1 MSSRSIHIANSIT
14 SAILSGRLNPGRKLG
29 ERELSEIFH
38 ASRAVVR
45 QALIRV
51 CEGGLV
57 VIERNRGAFVAKPSL
72 QECIE
77 IYDTLTLLEQGV
89 AQLLSRRF
97 GMVEGI
103 IDLRQHVEYQRKAV
117 REGNTDFADQLGREF
132 HTKFVRLCRNKVIQD
147 VHEQIARRV
156 TTLGSLCCSEFDY
169 SRLMEEHVEIV
180 NLLEQNKVEELII
193 LIDTHY
199 RNVLRGYIMDETV
212 YPDLP
217 LEEALSEVASHE
229 TYERNKVERD
239 MRLISSNGRL
249 N

>member
-1 MSSRSIHIANSIT
+1 MSSRSIHIANTIT
-14 SAILSGRLNPGRKLG
+14 SAILSGRLKAGRKLG

-38 ASRAVVR
+38 VSRAVVR

-89 AQLLSRRF
+89 AQLLSRRV
-97 GMVEGI
+97 GTVDGL
-103 IDLRQHVEYQRKAV
+103 IDLRQHVEYQRKAI
-117 REGNTDFADQLGREF
+117 REGNNDFADQLGREF
-132 HTKFVRLCRNKVIQD
+132 HTKFVRLCRNKVMQD
-147 VHEQIARRV
+147 IHEQIARRV
-156 TTLGSLCCSEFDY
+156 TALGSLCCSEFDY
-169 SRLMEEHVEIV
+169 SRLVEEHVNIV
-180 NLLEQNKVEELII
+180 DLLEENNVEELMV

-212 YPDLP
+212 HPDLP
-217 LEEALSEVASHE
+217 LEEALSDSVSPESYE
-229 TYERNKVERD
+229 QTDIERNSRFT
-239 MRLISSNGRL
+239 SANGRF

>member
-14 SAILSGRLNPGRKLG
+14 SAILSGRLKPGTKLG
-29 ERELSEIFH
+29 ERELSEIFLV
-38 ASRAVVR
+38 SRAVVR
-45 QALIRV
+45 QALIRI

-97 GMVEGI
+97 GMVEGLN
-103 IDLRQHVEYQRKAV
+103 DLRQHIEYQKKAV
-117 REGNTDFADQLGREF
+117 RENNNDYADQLGREF
-132 HTKFVRLCRNKVIQD
+132 HSKFVRLCRNKVMQD

-156 TTLGSLCCSEFDY
+156 TTLGSLCCSVFDY
-169 SRLMEEHVEIV
+169 SHLMEEHAKIV
-180 NLLEQNKVEELII
+180 DLLEKNQVEELMI

-217 LEEALSEVASHE
+217 LEEALSNFVNHEVHKHE
-229 TYERNKVERD
+229 NIERD
-239 MRLISSNGRL
+239 ALSTSSNGRI